1 MALDINGYNDTF
13 KAFVDFAQAKKAA
26 NDKTAVAH
34 GSLGEDGALAG
45 REIKAASTDWV
56 HKRSRTDADVA
67 ANDRTRAIFKNAIID
82 MFGGESKIPAK
93 VKKAMLMADYNC
105 GKPLTARRILAVK
118 AAIDAN
124 GIMREKKAASDT
136 IGAFIAA
143 EYEVENTAEE
153 RSKAVDSLLRGVGK
167 DRDLLTLLQFN
178 NCGVLRGIMFG
189 SGEKIRAGGEVAER
203 LEALRR
209 NVDELR
215 AASRGDKRMFN
226 AGLRQLSLFGGKALR
241 DGMVASMC
249 ALARKVNLK
258 ALRNISAEAAPSKIL
273 AAMCVL
279 HKGAFDVRKNS
290 GVLRQFNDPGGDD
303 VAAVNAFAMAIMF
316 SRCDNKTLRGLR
328 AGLCSENCGKVLAV
342 AEGIGKNTKDD
353 NIKTGALTFRGLF
366 YRTSIW
372 GLDDILGDKA
382 SHLPELNAHYDITK
396 GEYDACKRMI
406 EAHAAQVAV

>member
-45 REIKAASTDWV
+45 REIKAATTDWV

-93 VKKAMLMADYNC
+93 VKKAMLMSDYNC

-153 RSKAVDSLLRGVGK
+153 RSKAVDSLLRGIGK
-167 DRDLLTLLQFN
+167 DRDLLALLQFN

-189 SGEKIRAGGEVAER
+189 SGEKIRAEGEVAER

-215 AASRGDKRMFN
+215 TASRGDKRMFN
-226 AGLRQLSLFGGKALR
+226 VGLRQLSLFGGKALR
-241 DGMVASMC
+241 DGMITSMC

-273 AAMCVL
+273 AALCVL
-279 HKGAFDVRKNS
+279 HKGAFDVGRDS
-290 GVLRQFNDPGGDD
+290 GVLQQFNEPG
-303 VAAVNAFAMAIMF
+303 AVELGAVSSFAMAIMF
-316 SRCDNKTLRGLR
+316 SRCNDKTLRGLR
-328 AGLCSENCGKVLAV
+328 EGLCSNNCARALAIAGDV
-342 AEGIGKNTKDD
+342 GNLSEDANVKR
-353 NIKTGALTFRGLF
+353 GALALRGVF
-366 YRTSIW
+366 FSSSIW
-372 GLDDILGDKA
+372 VLDDMLGGEPGVQPDLGA
-382 SHLPELNAHYDITK
+382 RFNVTPEDFNV
-396 GEYDACKRMI
+396 CKRMI